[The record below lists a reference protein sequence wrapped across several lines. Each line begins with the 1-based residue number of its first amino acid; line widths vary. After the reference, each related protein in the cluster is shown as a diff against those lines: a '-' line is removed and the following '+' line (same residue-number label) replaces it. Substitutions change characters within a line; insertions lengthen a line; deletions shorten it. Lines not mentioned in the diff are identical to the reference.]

1 MELLKKIESEIKS
14 LSITNDEELKN
25 ANDLA
30 KEINKGIKEVKAH
43 YKPLKDETNKA
54 HKKVVAEEKEAL
66 KPYNSASKVVKDAI
80 GKYMHELEQKC
91 LEEEKKRLEE
101 EEKNK
106 ELEDIFG
113 VEIKEEIE
121 PQKPKVELGGTHVRK
136 KWKARVIDEDKVPE
150 KIGNIRIKKIDMK
163 VLNDFAQTF
172 NGEKQIDGV
181 EFYQEESVVIR

>member
-1 MELLKKIESEIKS
+1 
-14 LSITNDEELKN
+14 
-25 ANDLA
+25 
-30 KEINKGIKEVKAH
+30 
-43 YKPLKDETNKA
+43 
-54 HKKVVAEEKEAL
+54 
-66 KPYNSASKVVKDAI
+66 
-80 GKYMHELEQKC
+80 MHELEQKR

-113 VEIKEEIE
+113 LEIKEEIE

-163 VLNDFAQTF
+163 VLNEYAQMF

>member
-1 MELLKKIESEIKS
+1 MELLKRIESEIKE

-80 GKYMHELEQKC
+80 GKYMHELEQK
-91 LEEEKKRLEE
+91 RLE

-106 ELEDIFG
+106 ELEDVFG
-113 VEIKEEIE
+113 LEIKEEIE
-121 PQKPKVELGGTHVRK
+121 PSKPKVELGGTHVRK
-136 KWKARVIDEDKVPE
+136 KWKARVIDDDKVPE

>member
-14 LSITNDEELKN
+14 LNITNDVELKN

-43 YKPLKDETNKA
+43 YKPLKDETNQA

-80 GKYMHELEQKC
+80 GKYMRELEKKR

-101 EEKNK
+101 EENNK

-113 VEIKEEIE
+113 VEVKKEIE
-121 PQKPKVELGGTHVRK
+121 PSPTKVELGGTHVRK

-150 KIGNIRIKKIDMK
+150 KIGDIRIKKIDMK
-163 VLNDFAQTF
+163 VLNDYAQMF
-172 NGEKQIDGV
+172 SGQKQIDGV